1 MRVPL
6 TLAPR
11 PLTPV
16 LDSLASLLPH
26 TTLYQQDKSLAA
38 FWQIETPENS
48 YIGLTFTDFEFQP
61 ISTSCSE
68 GSVKITE
75 VERPGVDESLIGE
88 YCGHNPDYIESNL
101 NRVKIEFDVSKN
113 VNVSMLLE
121 YEAAYF
127 GGTDEGTF

>member
-1 MRVPL
+1 M
-6 TLAPR
+6 
-11 PLTPV
+11 
-16 LDSLASLLPH
+16 
-26 TTLYQQDKSLAA
+26 
-38 FWQIETPENS
+38 
-48 YIGLTFTDFEFQP
+48 
-61 ISTSCSE
+61 
-68 GSVKITE
+68 KITE

-88 YCGHNPDYIESNL
+88 YCGNNPVYIESNL